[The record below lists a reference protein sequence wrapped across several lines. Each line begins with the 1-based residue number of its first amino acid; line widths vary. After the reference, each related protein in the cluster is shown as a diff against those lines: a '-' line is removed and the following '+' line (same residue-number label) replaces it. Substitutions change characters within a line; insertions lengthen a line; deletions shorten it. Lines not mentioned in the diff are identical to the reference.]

1 MVTRLLILLAVAVVA
16 LAVVLSLSGRD
27 ESPSPEPARP
37 AGSAPAAQDPDDLP
51 GLPEGSEEEDAA
63 AAEGRGDLLAT
74 VLDAEGRPVA
84 WAVVTTAVDG
94 APEASRSAT
103 SDAEGLARFEGLPA
117 GRTVSV
123 RAEADLTSVPATVTA
138 PVEADET
145 TEVRLVL
152 KTGGAVTGRV
162 VTEGGDAPDVRFTVS
177 VGPAHEW
184 ARPESS
190 IVATRSFPAGTA
202 EFQVGGV
209 PPGRHVA
216 RASAEG
222 FGDGVSE
229 PFDVRKGETTAGIV
243 ITLPRGSRVSG
254 VVRRLDTGEPV
265 PRARVSIG
273 TARVFLSPG
282 GLRTGKRSAETD
294 ARGRFTLA
302 GLAPGVYAL
311 WSTAAGLA
319 PGVIEELMVEQGR
332 DVTGL
337 VLSMGVGGTITGT
350 VYGPDG
356 KPVPAGIILYR
367 KWIPEIVLK
376 GDFGE
381 RVKAD
386 EEGVYRIEHL
396 VPGKYVVRRVVARN
410 LAISVAV
417 RSGPE
422 EDERRHADVVEVRE
436 GEVVRRDI
444 LVGSGKG
451 GLEGRLT
458 DAGGEPLATRWVS
471 LTGLMEREAS
481 PGEFRL
487 PHTTMTDGEGEF
499 AFRDLEPGDYTVEAL
514 GTRQKVTVVA
524 AETREITIA
533 VDTARIEGVV
543 VDETGRP
550 VPGAEVALER
560 QGAGPGR
567 RFMLESGEVTDTMGR
582 FVFAKVGPG
591 SYRVSVEEGDSQA
604 LSDVFQVDPG
614 GVRKGI
620 RLALEALV
628 T

>member
-1 MVTRLLILLAVAVVA
+1 
-16 LAVVLSLSGRD
+16 
-27 ESPSPEPARP
+27 
-37 AGSAPAAQDPDDLP
+37 
-51 GLPEGSEEEDAA
+51 
-63 AAEGRGDLLAT
+63 
-74 VLDAEGRPVA
+74 
-84 WAVVTTAVDG
+84 
-94 APEASRSAT
+94 
-103 SDAEGLARFEGLPA
+103 
-117 GRTVSV
+117 
-123 RAEADLTSVPATVTA
+123 
-138 PVEADET
+138 
-145 TEVRLVL
+145 
-152 KTGGAVTGRV
+152 
-162 VTEGGDAPDVRFTVS
+162 
-177 VGPAHEW
+177 
-184 ARPESS
+184 
-190 IVATRSFPAGTA
+190 
-202 EFQVGGV
+202 
-209 PPGRHVA
+209 
-216 RASAEG
+216 
-222 FGDGVSE
+222 
-229 PFDVRKGETTAGIV
+229 
-243 ITLPRGSRVSG
+243 
-254 VVRRLDTGEPV
+254 
-265 PRARVSIG
+265 
-273 TARVFLSPG
+273 
-282 GLRTGKRSAETD
+282 
-294 ARGRFTLA
+294 
-302 GLAPGVYAL
+302 
-311 WSTAAGLA
+311 
-319 PGVIEELMVEQGR
+319 
-332 DVTGL
+332 
-337 VLSMGVGGTITGT
+337 
-350 VYGPDG
+350 
-356 KPVPAGIILYR
+356 
-367 KWIPEIVLK
+367 
-376 GDFGE
+376 
-381 RVKAD
+381 
-386 EEGVYRIEHL
+386 
-396 VPGKYVVRRVVARN
+396 
-410 LAISVAV
+410 
-417 RSGPE
+417 E

-628 T
+628 TLRVEVTDGTREPVAEAWVFLTDPDSPRRGLPVQTNLQGVAHLKARPGTHELLVMEGRRQARREIRVGRGEGQVFRVCLE